1 MLCLPITESGSM
13 APWRIS
19 PAGDEHSAR
28 VTRRME
34 EARHQREEAQRQ
46 QAEPAPAAPRGT
58 RPPRKSKKKR
68 PGFVERR
75 LKAEN

>member
-1 MLCLPITESGSM
+1 MLCLPITESGSV

-28 VTRRME
+28 ITRRME
-34 EARHQREEAQRQ
+34 EARHQREVSERHHQ
-46 QAEPAPAAPRGT
+46 EESKPSPRGT

-68 PGFVERR
+68 LSFVERR
-75 LKAEN
+75 LKGEN